1 MVDVFADIDAAFA
14 EDEFERDPIR
24 LKLGGHVWTFP
35 GVMPAMALMRL
46 SRWEA
51 DGRAKTSVEGLDVGD
66 LTVGEQVALIGDLVP
81 DDVLRGWASNDIGLT
96 DPRVERLIEV
106 LLVEYMRRMEA
117 AHGGEGKALPDPTAS
132 TVPPTTP
139 DLSSVTGVSSRPTS
153 PGNTVSPFP
162 GS

>member
-1 MVDVFADIDAAFA
+1 MVDVFADIDAAFT

-35 GVMPAMALMRL
+35 GVMPAIALMRL

-66 LTVGEQVALIGDLVP
+66 LTVGEQVALIGDLIP
-81 DDVLRGWASNDIGLT
+81 DDVLKGWTSAGIDLT
-96 DPRVERLIEV
+96 DPRVERLIEI

-117 AHGGEGKALPDPTAS
+117 VHGGEGKALPDPTPS

-139 DLSSVTGVSSRPTS
+139 SSSSVTGASSPPTS
-153 PGNTVSPFP
+153 HANTVSPFP